1 MIEDGRTGTAGT
13 NHRRVA
19 IWVLQAYELIAAV
32 LLIWVSAHLVH
43 GALLTA
49 TGAVLVLCCL
59 TADGPLGIAR
69 WCGPRLH
76 ASIVLAVGVASLGA
90 LLVAWLRPDVE
101 GLALLVG
108 VQLGLVYLAAMTLF
122 SRASTVTAEAA
133 HGTTATSGPPSTSA
147 LDRAARSLGGSAGA
161 GKRTVAARRP
171 ALEASARRTLRGAG
185 RLAGRWTSAGKPPA
199 RASTD
204 PTTHGRSD

>member
-1 MIEDGRTGTAGT
+1 MTEDGRSGTSRA

-43 GALLTA
+43 GALLAA
-49 TGAVLVLCCL
+49 TGAALVLCCL

-76 ASIVLAVGVASLGA
+76 ATVVLAVGVASLGA

-108 VQLGLVYLAAMTLF
+108 VQLGLVYLAALTLF
-122 SRASTVTAEAA
+122 RRASTVTGETARS
-133 HGTTATSGPPSTSA
+133 TTPASGPPSTTA

-171 ALEASARRTLRGAG
+171 AVEASARRTLRGAG
-185 RLAGRWTSAGKPPA
+185 RLAGRWTSAGSAPA

-204 PTTHGRSD
+204 PTGHGRSD